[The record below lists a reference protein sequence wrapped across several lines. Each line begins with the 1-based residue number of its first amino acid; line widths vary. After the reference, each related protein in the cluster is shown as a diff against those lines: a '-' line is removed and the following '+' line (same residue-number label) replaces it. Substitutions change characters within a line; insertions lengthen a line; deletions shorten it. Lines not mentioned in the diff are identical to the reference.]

1 MFLYTTSMSNIKK
14 GEGNIG
20 AVTKGEQYRAV
31 NELFDRSQANSTYFA
46 ALILS
51 SVIISCGLLLDNSA
65 VVIGGM
71 LVAPVLTPLL
81 TVGLGIAVGEISA
94 IRAQISL
101 LFKSFILVIGVA
113 FFFSILL
120 GGPNEHFIFEDTA
133 RAAILYFAVAT
144 ASGAAATFAWV
155 RKEMSEALPG
165 IAIAVSIVPPLALVG
180 IWLSKLNLEIS
191 RYFIQVFL
199 FNLFGIIVG
208 SVVVFSYLKF
218 YRVEK
223 RVETIEAEKEAEQ
236 LVNDLAATKVMVE

>member
-1 MFLYTTSMSNIKK
+1 MFLYTTSMSNTKK

-223 RVETIEAEKEAEQ
+223 RVETIEDEKEAEQ